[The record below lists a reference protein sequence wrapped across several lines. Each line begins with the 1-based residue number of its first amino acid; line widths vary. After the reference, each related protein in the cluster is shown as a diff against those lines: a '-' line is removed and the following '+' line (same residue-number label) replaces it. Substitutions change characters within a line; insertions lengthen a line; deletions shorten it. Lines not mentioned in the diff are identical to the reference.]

1 MIHTNLPTVSK
12 PTPVGSI
19 ITVKQGPESIEVLT
33 ARALKGA
40 LGQQQSIDK
49 SDGVDGGAAKAADGA
64 QNVDRWSQST
74 TTSERTGRREDPP
87 WKKSSNAS
95 NPPSPRLSK
104 RSPRSSPSRFRPPSS
119 GSRLDQYRPGATVSS
134 PKLRADN
141 RLRLTLPLADLNNR
155 PRLKSPL
162 SPHIMSAGGM
172 TPGSNEPSDYFG
184 LGIAVSATNQDG
196 SSPMSPVAHSRYAQP
211 RNSRMESPKR
221 IGIEPGR
228 NSTIESSDNSKRRS
242 RANKEKREKDKKT
255 MLSKALEKANTA
267 VLLDNASNFVGA
279 LEAYK
284 DACALLQHVCERTN
298 SAEDKLKLENIR
310 VTYTTRIEELLELE
324 QLPMTEGAEK
334 ELPPR
339 PTSNDSEDFA
349 PQLAALRPMSP
360 FQSPS
365 AGVQE
370 LEGDSVAELPATSMT
385 PTRQRTR
392 DSFLTDAIRQVEGSS
407 PAGGFLGPLWEQSK
421 SPLGIGLSRSREE
434 LTSPDAPLP
443 LRSAS
448 PQPPP
453 KDKLPSTLSQP
464 LAELEGDAQQKG
476 AGFEQGSWLNTLEE
490 SDDGSE
496 TSSVHSASNGEIRRR
511 DLRSGQ
517 HEPTSEFDAA
527 FDAAVEAAYEDGYV
541 PDEDPSPA
549 STRKVPDSLEHG
561 FDFNLP
567 ERNSTNRESDSTGV
581 LTQHT
586 RQSSTM
592 TEPTN
597 DTSFTANEPLIE
609 EDEAQYTLPA
619 TAFERSDNTVL
630 DRRNRA
636 PGPQLKP
643 LKIDTFAAPPV
654 RRKLSSASRMT
665 TDSTRMAEPGSG
677 EAPDRA
683 DVAPWEITDNK
694 RAPSISKRTVEP
706 MSARGEAC
714 PWEVDTGS
722 PEEIRVNRVG
732 SLRRPDRDGVVPGSA
747 STSTTDLNSPM
758 SKLRVQK
765 SFASLRDAVSG
776 PAPVEEQ
783 TPETPH
789 SATFYSRRN
798 DSTSHLSQRSI
809 PHTLGSI
816 PPLPDFTTQGGG
828 YHLFD
833 TSLGRSNDQSA
844 NSSPRTS
851 KEYAV
856 PLPFEPCPDSHLLR
870 PFWLLR
876 TVSNAATHPRG
887 GYITNKL
894 FMPHEAWLNRTLKIR
909 NVEDKIAACDLLTAA
924 AERFS
929 NVDTYD
935 ADAVLEEMQHFED
948 VMEKV
953 QATLVKKLGGEVGVT
968 GVGSMFKEADKGESP
983 TENGGK
989 EAGSKGAFKSSLS
1002 SWRKLRGKNS
1012 AAAPTSISSGAT
1024 NKPGERISDTMAS
1037 VPMTSF
1043 AGVEKRTGHR
1053 RDALRDAI
1061 FEGPHKDY
1069 MASVAR
1075 LAEAA
1080 QVIGEYSI
1088 YQRSKFNRAN
1098 ILPDQIARQVE
1109 DPGLRHSSPT
1119 HVGLELSTRH
1129 AAEFFGFYVCRF
1141 VLSDVGMFIDKYVK
1155 RSTEWILA

>member
-1 MIHTNLPTVSK
+1 MIHTNLPTVSQ

-19 ITVKQGPESIEVLT
+19 ITVKQGPESIEILT
-33 ARALKGA
+33 ARALKNT
-40 LGQQQSIDK
+40 LGQQHNTDRSE
-49 SDGVDGGAAKAADGA
+49 GVDNSAVKVADGA
-64 QNVDRWSQST
+64 QSRDRWSQNT
-74 TTSERTGRREDPP
+74 TTTERGGRREEPP
-87 WKKSSNAS
+87 WKRSSNAS
-95 NPPSPRLSK
+95 NPPSPRPNK
-104 RSPRSSPSRFRPPSS
+104 RSPKSSPSRFRPPSS
-119 GSRLDQYRPGATVSS
+119 GNRLDQYRPGATPSS
-134 PKLRADN
+134 PKTRPEG
-141 RLRLTLPLADLNNR
+141 RPRLTLPLADLNNR
-155 PRLKSPL
+155 PMVKSPL
-162 SPHIMSAGGM
+162 SPHIMSSAGGL
-172 TPGSNEPSDYFG
+172 TPAGNNDPSDYFG
-184 LGIAVSATNQDG
+184 LGIVSPSANQDTG
-196 SSPMSPVAHSRYAQP
+196 LPRSPMAHSRYAAAP

-228 NSTIESSDNSKRRS
+228 NSTIESTDSSKRRS
-242 RANKEKREKDKKT
+242 KTSKEKREKDKKT

-267 VLLDNASNFVGA
+267 VLLDNASNFAGA

-298 SAEDKLKLENIR
+298 SAEDKAKLENIR

-324 QLPMTEGAEK
+324 QSPVAEGDEK

-339 PTSNDSEDFA
+339 PISNESEDFA

-360 FQSPS
+360 FQSPT
-365 AGVQE
+365 AAVHE
-370 LEGDSVAELPATSMT
+370 LEGDTVAELPASSAT
-385 PTRQRTR
+385 PTHQRTR

-407 PAGGFLGPLWEQSK
+407 PAGGFLGPLWEQTK
-421 SPLGIGLSRSREE
+421 SPLGIDLSRSREE

-453 KDKLPSTLSQP
+453 KDLPLSISSQP
-464 LAELEGDAQQKG
+464 VANIDEGAQQK
-476 AGFEQGSWLNTLEE
+476 AEGFEQGSWLNTLEE
-490 SDDGSE
+490 SDSGSDAE
-496 TSSVHSASNGEIRRR
+496 SVHSASNGEIRRR

-541 PDEDPSPA
+541 PDEDQSPG
-549 STRKVPDSLEHG
+549 STRKVPQSVEHG

-567 ERNSTNRESDSTGV
+567 ENHATSRESDSTGG

-586 RQSSTM
+586 RQSSSI

-597 DTSFTANEPLIE
+597 NTSFTTSSGDHASASANGPLIE
-609 EDEAQYTLPA
+609 EDEVPYTLPA
-619 TAFERSDNTVL
+619 TAFERPDNTVL

-643 LKIDTFAAPPV
+643 LKIDTFGAPSSIK
-654 RRKLSSASRMT
+654 RQTSSASRMT
-665 TDSTRMAEPGSG
+665 TDSTRMTEPGSG
-677 EAPDRA
+677 EAPNRA
-683 DVAPWEITDNK
+683 DVAPWEITVGK
-694 RAPSISKRTVEP
+694 RAPSINKKISES

-714 PWEVDTGS
+714 PWEVEVES
-722 PEEIRVNRVG
+722 PEDIKVSRVG
-732 SLRRPDRDGVVPGSA
+732 SLRRSDREPMMPGSA
-747 STSTTDLNSPM
+747 STSTTELNSPL

-765 SFASLRDAVSG
+765 SFASLRDAASAPL
-776 PAPVEEQ
+776 PAEEQ

-789 SATFYSRRN
+789 SAIFYARRN

-816 PPLPDFTTQGGG
+816 PPLPDFTAQGGG

-833 TSLGRSNDQSA
+833 TSLGRTNDQSA

-851 KEYAV
+851 KEYAT

-894 FMPHEAWLNRTLKIR
+894 FMPHEAWLNRTLKIK

-953 QATLVKKLGGEVGVT
+953 QATLVKKLGNEVGVN
-968 GVGSMFKEADKGESP
+968 GAIKEADKGESP
-983 TENGGK
+983 TENGSK
-989 EAGSKGAFKSSLS
+989 DAAGAKGTSKSYLS
-1002 SWRKLRGKNS
+1002 SWKKLRGKTS
-1012 AAAPTSISSGAT
+1012 VSTPTVISPT
-1024 NKPGERISDTMAS
+1024 NKPGERTSDNMAS

-1053 RDALRDAI
+1053 REALRDAI

-1080 QVIGEYSI
+1080 QFIGEFLLH
-1088 YQRSKFNRAN
+1088 Q
-1098 ILPDQIARQVE
+1098 
-1109 DPGLRHSSPT
+1109 
-1119 HVGLELSTRH
+1119 
-1129 AAEFFGFYVCRF
+1129 
-1141 VLSDVGMFIDKYVK
+1141 
-1155 RSTEWILA
+1155 